1 MLLYDFVNPYIIFM
15 TIVLLFALCARAIFK
30 NKEWINHHK
39 RTIFLIIGILLA
51 WSQIARYIGFFF
63 DNDVTWNIWF
73 LNFRIIG
80 FNPLTHLPFYICR
93 LSALVLLY
101 YVITKDKRVESFLFY
116 WGATGLA
123 GVIYPNGD
131 ITNIATLTET
141 FYIDHFVLG
150 LTPFFL
156 VVYQGY
162 RPVKKDLLMITLLML
177 VILLLFIP
185 INLLAG
191 SDYFYTKD
199 QSIFR
204 IMFPHI
210 PNEVFGFFPLSS
222 VLFAVTH
229 TAVAFG
235 FFSLYY
241 RYFTNKSY

>member
-1 MLLYDFVNPYIIFM
+1 MLLYDFLNPYFIFM
-15 TIVLLFALCARAIFK
+15 MIVLLFAFSIYAIFTK
-30 NKEWINHHK
+30 QQWIHTHK
-39 RTIFLIIGILLA
+39 KQLFLIIGVLLA
-51 WSQIARYIGFFF
+51 WSQFARYIGFFF
-63 DNDVTWNIWF
+63 KEDVYWEIGF

-80 FNPLTHLPFYICR
+80 FDVLTHLPFYICR
-93 LSALVLLY
+93 LSSLVLLY
-101 YVITKDKRVESFLFY
+101 YIITKDKRVESFLFY

-141 FYIDHFVLG
+141 FYIDHFLLG

-162 RPVKKDLLMITLLML
+162 RPVRKDLLMITGLMF
-177 VILLLFIP
+177 VILVLFIP
-185 INLLAG
+185 INLLFG

-204 IMFPHI
+204 VMFPTI
-210 PNEVFGFFPLSS
+210 PNEIFGFFPLSS

-229 TAVAFG
+229 TLVAFG

-241 RYFTNKSY
+241 RYFTNKSF